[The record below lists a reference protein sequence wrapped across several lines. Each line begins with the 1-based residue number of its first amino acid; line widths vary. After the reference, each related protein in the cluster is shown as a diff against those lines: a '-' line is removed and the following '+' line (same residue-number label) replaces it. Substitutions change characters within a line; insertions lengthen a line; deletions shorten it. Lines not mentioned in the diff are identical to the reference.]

1 MNQTSTTPT
10 REQVIQLLMADEVY
24 QALNLDP
31 YYDKGTG
38 CYPNIYELLETLGVG
53 GMEID
58 SVMQGE

>member
-1 MNQTSTTPT
+1 MKQTNTTPT
-10 REQVIQLLMADEVY
+10 REQVIQLLMSDEVY

-31 YYDKGTG
+31 YYDKETG

-58 SVMQGE
+58 SVLSE

>member
-1 MNQTSTTPT
+1 MNQTNKTPT
-10 REQVIQLLMADEVY
+10 REQLIRLLMSDEVY

-31 YYDKGTG
+31 YYDKETG